1 LKFSTAYSSHS
12 NKQHL
17 TIPFSVCIRGIFL
30 GASTV
35 QKFQGQSTAASVCQQ
50 QHNQLSSQLS
60 IELPAGSFPPCLH
73 QQLFIFSCTCSDSG
87 APARAKAPRKRAPK
101 KVAPPDGDAQGS
113 MSDTS
118 CEEINVAGSESVK
131 KVPKSRKKFKNEL
144 TIRLIAAAKA
154 ALAAPETGVQPHA
167 IAVYEMLYYA

>member
-1 LKFSTAYSSHS
+1 M
-12 NKQHL
+12 
-17 TIPFSVCIRGIFL
+17 RGILLSASAIQKL
-30 GASTV
+30 GV
-35 QKFQGQSTAASVCQQ
+35 QSTAASPAVQPTAFITL
-50 QHNQLSSQLS
+50 HSVDSRLFHS
-60 IELPAGSFPPCLH
+60 LPPQIPPPCP
-73 QQLFIFSCTCSDSG
+73 QQLIFSCACSALG
-87 APARAKAPRKRAPK
+87 APAKAKPPRKRAPK

-167 IAVYEMLYYA
+167 IAVYEMLYYQQSVLQLMH